1 MPDKEYI
8 YAVARI
14 RARELTLLPQTFLEQ
29 LAGAPS
35 EEDALRLLK
44 EHGWEDKG
52 KSAQEMLRAEEEK
65 TWALMKE
72 LLGDMS
78 AFDVFLLEVDYH
90 NLKAAIKETCTAG
103 KHAGIYR
110 EGGTLSAKEMET
122 ALAAGEYTGLPEE
135 MREPAGEAMRV
146 LLQTRDGQRCDC
158 IIDRA
163 AMTAIRSAG
172 RRSESALL
180 REYGELTAAMGDIRI
195 AVRSIMT
202 GKDGSFLKDALAPC
216 DAFDTERLTEAALQG
231 REPLFAY
238 LENTEYAGAGE
249 AIGISYA
256 AFEKWCDD
264 QLIEKIRPQLSNPFG
279 LDPLAAYYL
288 ARRMEI
294 KSVRMILAG
303 LHNGLSEPEILERV
317 RKTYV

>member
-14 RARELTLLPQTFLEQ
+14 RARELTLLPQSFLEQ
-29 LAGAPS
+29 LAGAAG
-35 EEDALRLLK
+35 EEEALRLLK
-44 EHGWEDKG
+44 EHGWEDK
-52 KSAQEMLRAEEEK
+52 KNSSEMLEAERQK
-65 TWALMKE
+65 TWALMQE

-78 AFDVFLLEVDYH
+78 VFDVFLLEMDYH
-90 NLKAAIKETCTAG
+90 NLKAAVKENCTG
-103 KHAGIYR
+103 GRHAGIYL
-110 EGGTLSAKEMET
+110 EGGSFPAQEMEK
-122 ALAAGEYTGLPEE
+122 ALAAGEYGDLPKE
-135 MREPAGEAMRV
+135 MREPAQKAMRV

-163 AMTAIRSAG
+163 AMTAIREAG
-172 RRSESALL
+172 YISNSPLL
-180 REYGELTAAMGDIRI
+180 QEYGELTAALGDIRI
-195 AVRSIMT
+195 AVRGIMT
-202 GKDGSFLKDALAPC
+202 GKDAAFFKEALAPC
-216 DAFDTERLTEAALQG
+216 EAFDTDRMAQAACQG
-231 REPLFAY
+231 REQLFEY
-238 LENTEYAGAGE
+238 LENTAYAGAGE

-264 QLIEKIRPQLSNPFG
+264 QLIERIRPQLSNPFG

-303 LHNGLSEPEILERV
+303 LRNRLSESEIRERV

>member
-14 RARELTLLPQTFLEQ
+14 RAKELTLLPQAFLEQ

-35 EEDALRLLK
+35 EADALRLLK

-52 KSAQEMLRAEEEK
+52 KNSREMLEAEEQK
-65 TWALMKE
+65 TWALLRE
-72 LLGDMS
+72 LLDDLS
-78 AFDVFLLEVDYH
+78 VFDVFLLEVDYH
-90 NLKAAIKETCTAG
+90 NLKAAIKENCTGG

-110 EGGTLSAKEMET
+110 EGGTLSAKELEA
-122 ALAAGEYTGLPEE
+122 ALAAGAYGDLPEE
-135 MREPAGEAMRV
+135 MREPAREAMRV

-163 AMTAIRSAG
+163 AMTAIRAAG
-172 RRSESALL
+172 HRSKSELL
-180 REYGELTAAMGDIRI
+180 RDYGELTAAMGDIRI

-202 GKDGSFLKDALAPC
+202 GKDGSFLKEALAPC
-216 DAFDTERLTEAALQG
+216 DAFDTERLAQAAVQGKEA
-231 REPLFAY
+231 LFDY

-249 AIGISYA
+249 AIGTSYA

-279 LDPLAAYYL
+279 PDPLAAYYL

-303 LHNGLSEPEILERV
+303 LHNGLSESEIRERV

>member
-14 RARELTLLPQTFLEQ
+14 RARELTLLSQSFLEQ
-29 LAGAPS
+29 LAGAAG
-35 EEDALRLLK
+35 EEEALRLLK
-44 EHGWEDKG
+44 EHGWEDK
-52 KSAQEMLRAEEEK
+52 KNSSEMLEAERQK
-65 TWALMKE
+65 TWALMQE

-78 AFDVFLLEVDYH
+78 VFDVFLLEMDYH
-90 NLKAAIKETCTAG
+90 NLKAAVKESCTG
-103 KHAGIYR
+103 GRHAGIYL
-110 EGGTLSAKEMET
+110 EGGSFPAQEMEK
-122 ALAAGEYTGLPEE
+122 ALAAGEYGDLPKE
-135 MREPAGEAMRV
+135 MREPAQKAMRV

-163 AMTAIRSAG
+163 AMTAIREAG
-172 RRSESALL
+172 HLSKSPLL
-180 REYGELTAAMGDIRI
+180 QAYGELTAALGDIRI
-195 AVRSIMT
+195 AVRGIMT
-202 GKDGSFLKDALAPC
+202 GKDAAFFKEALAPC
-216 DAFDTERLTEAALQG
+216 EAFDTDRMVQAACQG
-231 REPLFAY
+231 REQLFEY
-238 LENTEYAGAGE
+238 LENTAYAGAGE
-249 AIGISYA
+249 AIDISYA

-264 QLIEKIRPQLSNPFG
+264 QLIERIRPQLSNSFG

-303 LHNGLSEPEILERV
+303 LRNGLSESEIRERV